1 MNSHRRLAKNY
12 GCCDNLCECYNEERF
27 KVTLWVSMGTTKFI
41 LKKVRFKNTKQD
53 ATASFLSA
61 EKRLTI

>member
-1 MNSHRRLAKNY
+1 
-12 GCCDNLCECYNEERF
+12 
-27 KVTLWVSMGTTKFI
+27 MGTTKFI